1 MFEMLNGLQEKIVK
15 GKEKMV
21 DSMYTLK
28 QLYVQM
34 WHTFLTCDLS
44 HKCMG
49 VQHTVSF
56 MEG

>member
-15 GKEKMV
+15 GKENMV

-34 WHTFLTCDLS
+34 WRTFLTCDLS

-49 VQHTVSF
+49 V
-56 MEG
+56 